1 MSTSHPQPRDHDHQR
16 CVGDA
21 LERAERV
28 CADRVVRLTPIR
40 RQVLEIVWSSHDPI
54 GAYDIMAKLPRA
66 PGERPA
72 APMTVYRALD
82 FLVEQGL
89 VHRLD
94 SLNAFVGCDRATERH
109 AGQILVCQRCGR
121 VAEIDAEIAT
131 QERIAAQTL
140 IEVRA
145 AQANGEYATSRNKQE
160 RYPLE
165 SVVIVRRTPGGQQ
178 RLAADDATPLL
189 VGDTV
194 ILSVLNP

>member
-1 MSTSHPQPRDHDHQR
+1 MI
-16 CVGDA
+16 
-21 LERAERV
+21 
-28 CADRVVRLTPIR
+28 ADRV
-40 RQVLEIVWSSHDPI
+40 LEEDFKLAQLDEKAIENAVALSRV
-54 GAYDIMAKLPRA
+54 GASIAGL
-66 PGERPA
+66 ERD
-72 APMTVYRALD
+72 MVAL
-82 FLVEQGL
+82 V
-89 VHRLD
+89 
-94 SLNAFVGCDRATERH
+94 A
-109 AGQILVCQRCGR
+109 GR

-178 RLAADDATPLL
+178 RLTADDATPLA